1 MAETSRGSRGGRG
14 SSSSSGGSRT
24 RARSPSRARSGGS
37 SASARKTAARKG
49 GKARGRQQTAQ
60 KRARKTTAPA
70 AQFSGKTVAELR
82 EAIAKGIVAPL
93 NLVMLT
99 RDRIQEVLDDAVS
112 RGRVTA
118 DDAQDLA
125 RNLFERGRKQTNDV
139 LGDLEQL
146 LGRGGGQ
153 LQDARKAAGRAR
165 VQVEE
170 ATSRARSSV
179 RGASDV
185 ALAQADRARRVAGV
199 GPTFPVLGYD
209 DLTAAQV
216 VGRLDSLTPAEL
228 RKVRDYERRNAN
240 RKSVLDAIE
249 TKLS

>member
-14 SSSSSGGSRT
+14 SRSSSGGSGT
-24 RARSPSRARSGGS
+24 RARSQSRSRSGGS
-37 SASARKTAARKG
+37 STSARKSPAKKG

-60 KRARKTTAPA
+60 KRARKATAPA
-70 AQFSGKTVAELR
+70 GLSGKSVAELR
-82 EAIAKGIVAPL
+82 DAIAKGIVAPL

-99 RDRIQEVLDDAVS
+99 RERIQEVVDDAVS
-112 RGRVTA
+112 RGRMTA

-165 VQVEE
+165 SQVGE
-170 ATSRARSSV
+170 ATTRARSRV
-179 RGASDV
+179 RGAGDA

-199 GPTFPVLGYD
+199 GPNFPILGYD
-209 DLTAAQV
+209 DLTATQV
-216 VGRLDSLTPAEL
+216 VSRLDSLTPAEL